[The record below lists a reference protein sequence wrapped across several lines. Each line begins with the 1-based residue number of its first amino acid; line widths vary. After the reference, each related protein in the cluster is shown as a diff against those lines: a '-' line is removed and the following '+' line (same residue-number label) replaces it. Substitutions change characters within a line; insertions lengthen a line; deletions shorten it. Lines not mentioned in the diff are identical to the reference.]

1 MPTFK
6 ELKIEFENEIKI
18 TKENM
23 YDKMMH
29 NSSLYHKY
37 AEMYVRSLK
46 ELNKLKNDRDVI
58 YKKLYHAYKFEDK
71 SSGYDVSK
79 TSEIDVYVKGDKEYR
94 DIMSK
99 IESQDEITKYLEYC
113 VKIIDKITFNIR
125 MMIDYEK
132 FRNGMI

>member
-6 ELKIEFENEIKI
+6 ELKIEFENEIKV

-71 SSGYDVSK
+71 SGGYDVSK